1 MLSSTSIQKFYRI
14 NDAVVSLLP
23 CLSGVLSLAIRLYL
37 APVLLIAGWTKFE
50 DFSITVQWFDSL
62 GLPAP
67 TLMAALAASTEL
79 VGGLL
84 LVLGLAVR
92 WISIPLAFTM
102 VVAIT
107 SVHWQHGW
115 FAIAPS
121 DRAHSPARVLATVEL
136 DAGWESLSNSDEV
149 RQRLDTAR
157 QLLRE
162 HGNYQWLT
170 ERGSFV
176 VLNNGIEFAVTYLLM
191 LLTLLFIGGGPW
203 LSADY
208 WLDRKLRPKNE
219 G

>member
-1 MLSSTSIQKFYRI
+1 MAKIIDTFYCFHNGLIER
-14 NDAVVSLLP
+14 LP
-23 CLSGVLSLAIRLYL
+23 CATGVLSLAIRLYL
-37 APVLLIAGWTKFE
+37 APVLIIAGWTKFE
-50 DFSITVQWFDSL
+50 DFATTVQWFESL
-62 GLPAP
+62 GIPLP

-84 LVLGLAVR
+84 LVIGLAVR

-102 VVAIT
+102 IVAMA
-107 SVHWQHGW
+107 SVHWQYGW

-121 DRAHSPARVLATVEL
+121 DRAHSPARVLATVGL
-136 DAGWESLSNSDEV
+136 DGGWQSLRNSDEV
-149 RQRLDTAR
+149 GQRLSQAR

-162 HGNYQWLT
+162 HGDYEWFTAHGN
-170 ERGSFV
+170 FV

-191 LLTLLFIGGGPW
+191 LITLVFIGGGPW

-208 WLDRKLRPKNE
+208 WLDRKLRPQQGN